1 MSYRTTSRGL
11 RASTRNNRTKNRRR
25 IVERL
30 DALTKSNSQKR
41 THLHYNLDPL
51 SISFLKLHKRIKYL
65 LLLFLLLLVLLL
77 LLLQLRLRAFMM
89 KLATNFFAFALAAT
103 TIQCM
108 ISFAS
113 GVDTDSSSD
122 VQKRA
127 LRFRKPDEEWSYSS
141 PTPKP
146 TPCPHPPTPAPTPP
160 PTPPPTPC
168 PTPPPTPCPHP
179 PSPTTPKPTPNNGID
194 DSGDSGD
201 GPCPSEDDIWFLYE
215 GLAGAVCE
223 TMSFFVHNPS
233 QYSDINYSYSL
244 AGDGSNIP
252 QHENIGLVTNSV
264 INQPEAGNY
273 IFVAKVQV
281 PGCSATYRTCL
292 LDCVPGGPP
301 RSVNDPPYCEYV

>member
-1 MSYRTTSRGL
+1 MIGCSHKIQF
-11 RASTRNNRTKNRRR
+11 TKN
-25 IVERL
+25 
-30 DALTKSNSQKR
+30 R

-51 SISFLKLHKRIKYL
+51 SISFLKLHKRIK
-65 LLLFLLLLVLLL
+65 LLLVLLIL
-77 LLLQLRLRAFMM
+77 LPRLRLRLRLRLRAFMM

-108 ISFAS
+108 ISFVS
-113 GVDTDSSSD
+113 GVDTDSTSD

-127 LRFRKPDEEWSYSS
+127 LRFRKPDEWSS
-141 PTPKP
+141 PKHKP

-179 PSPTTPKPTPNNGID
+179 PSPTTPKPTPTHGTD
-194 DSGDSGD
+194 DGDDWD
-201 GPCPSEDDIWFLYE
+201 GPCPSEDDIDFMYE
-215 GLAGAVCE
+215 GHAGAVCE

-252 QHENIGLVTNSV
+252 QNENIGLDTNSV
-264 INQPEAGNY
+264 INQPDAGNY
-273 IFVAKVQV
+273 IFVAKVEAS
-281 PGCSATYRTCL
+281 GCSATIRTCL

-301 RSVNDPPYCEYV
+301 RSVNDPPYCEHV